1 MRRLPALFV
10 AAALGALAARAVP
23 GSAPAFAAPNGPSGP
38 ADFTAVAAAAEGA
51 VVHVMSYLSRPRD
64 LPSSGDRGPTD
75 EAMGSGF
82 VLGADGW
89 IVTNH
94 HVVGGGEAIYV
105 QVKGRGWLPARVV
118 GTDPVID
125 IAVLKVEAS
134 GLPTL
139 PVGDPRTLRLGAWV
153 LAVGSPYRL
162 ARSFTA
168 GIVSGLERSDVGTPN
183 PFEDFIQ
190 HDAAV
195 NVGSSGGPLLDA
207 SGRVVGVNTA
217 ILSRTIGNQGI
228 SFAVP
233 VDVVVPS
240 FESIRATG
248 RPPRRA
254 SVGASV
260 RDLAAREAIGVP
272 GGVGQ
277 VLTRFTDDSAARR
290 AGLVEGDVILAV
302 DGVATPTRGA
312 LLRTLWTRGAGG
324 RPVTFDVW
332 RRGQRVAIA
341 VTPVER

>member
-1 MRRLPALFV
+1 MRRLPALLV
-10 AAALGALAARAVP
+10 AAVVGAVVARALPV
-23 GSAPAFAAPNGPSGP
+23 AGP
-38 ADFTAVAAAAEGA
+38 AWASPGVASPPDFTAVATAAESA
-51 VVHVMSYLSRPRD
+51 VVHVQSYLSRPRD

-89 IVTNH
+89 IVTNS
-94 HVVGGGEAIYV
+94 HVVSGGEAIYV
-105 QVKGRGWLPARVV
+105 HLKGRGWLPARVA

-125 IAVLKVEAS
+125 IAVLKVDAN
-134 GLPTL
+134 GLATL
-139 PVGDPRTLRLGAWV
+139 PVGDVRGLRLGAWV

-190 HDAAV
+190 HDASV

-207 SGRVVGVNTA
+207 AGRVVGVNTA
-217 ILSRTIGNQGI
+217 ILSRTVGNQGI

-240 FESIRATG
+240 FEAIRATG

-277 VLTRFTDDSAARR
+277 VVTRFAEDSAARR
-290 AGLVEGDVILAV
+290 AGLTEGDIIVAV
-302 DGVATPTRGA
+302 DGVATPTRGT
-312 LLRTLWTRGAGG
+312 LLRTLWARGAGG

-332 RRGQRVAIA
+332 RRGQRTQVA

>member
-1 MRRLPALFV
+1 MRRLPALLV
-10 AAALGALAARAVP
+10 AVGLGAVLSRALP
-23 GSAPAFAAPNGPSGP
+23 SGAPAFAAPGVATPP
-38 ADFTAVAAAAEGA
+38 DFTSVAAATEGA
-51 VVHVMSYLSRPRD
+51 VVHVQSYLSRPRD

-82 VLGADGW
+82 VLGSDGW
-89 IVTNH
+89 IVTNS

-105 QVKGRGWLPARVV
+105 HVKGRGWLAARVA

-125 IAVLKVEAS
+125 VAVLKVEAT

-139 PVGDPRTLRLGAWV
+139 SIGDPRAVRLGAWV

-162 ARSFTA
+162 ARSYTV

-190 HDAAV
+190 HDASV

-217 ILSRTIGNQGI
+217 ILSRTVGNQGI

-240 FESIRATG
+240 YEAIRATG

-254 SVGASV
+254 TVGASV

-277 VLTRFTDDSAARR
+277 VVTRFAEDSAARR
-290 AGLVEGDVILAV
+290 AGLAEGDVVLAV
-302 DGVATPTRGA
+302 DGIETPTRGA
-312 LLRTLWTRGAGG
+312 LLRTLWARGAGG

-332 RRGQRVAIA
+332 RRGQTMRVT